1 MNEKKIQENPLRRQ
15 ILDLG
20 PLLLFFACNY
30 FFGIFWG
37 TATLVIATLISLSIS
52 WILEKR
58 IPILAAF
65 GCSAVVF
72 FGALTLIF
80 QDDIFIKLKPTIVS
94 LIIALALFFAE
105 IMGRQPLKVIM
116 SSGIKLTNVG
126 WRHLTRVWIL
136 MFIIMAVSNEIA
148 WRNLSTDDWVTFKA
162 FGIPLLSIVF
172 AILSLPIMRRYI
184 IEEDTKRTKTG
195 LALSS
200 RNKLLSQ
207 EGLIKAENIYK
218 ALALIQNE
226 LNNSKNLIEIINK
239 GKSLLVSENIHLDYL
254 EILDMN
260 TFLPPN
266 ESSSDLVVIIAVLI
280 DGVRL
285 IDNIQFKY

>member
-105 IMGRQPLKVIM
+105 IMGKQPLKVIM

-184 IEEDTKRTKTG
+184 IEEDTKN
-195 LALSS
+195 SS
-200 RNKLLSQ
+200 
-207 EGLIKAENIYK
+207 
-218 ALALIQNE
+218 
-226 LNNSKNLIEIINK
+226 
-239 GKSLLVSENIHLDYL
+239 
-254 EILDMN
+254 
-260 TFLPPN
+260 
-266 ESSSDLVVIIAVLI
+266 
-280 DGVRL
+280 
-285 IDNIQFKY
+285 